1 MKRCILVSIALLLCV
16 SLVYG
21 GTTGKIAGRAVDKSN
36 GEALPF
42 ANIIIVGT
50 SMGTVTDLNGD
61 YFIINIPPGLYDVQ
75 ARMMG
80 YNNIT
85 VKNVKVEIDQTST
98 VNFELPLEVIK
109 MPETIVY
116 GKKIIEPDVTYKK
129 EEMSGEDIAKMAVS
143 DPVEALLT
151 NTSMVMDPSR
161 REIHVRGG
169 RGGEVLYLIDGME
182 VRDPLVGGGL
192 AIRLD
197 DTQIDQMEM
206 ILGGFNAEYGNA
218 QSGVINI
225 VTREGSAK
233 AHSID
238 MSYKSDRFLQ
248 QEEYDHWG
256 RARNSYDSD
265 KATFSSGGPE
275 PLTKSILPA
284 IGLKV
289 PWTVTYY
296 ISMTGDWTN
305 TYTPF
310 RDEGLNA
317 FLTTY
322 ELWDKVRLRDK
333 MRNVYTGNSKIACK
347 VSPTSKLS
355 LGFRKSFE
363 RRYDYSHRFK
373 NIAHNAYRR
382 TADTYQLVSDW
393 NQTLSGNTFYT
404 IGLSYFRTSYL
415 LTPGGKMPNEINHYP
430 NSSTDPLDI
439 VIGYT
444 GIDGRDEPYDDVF
457 QYNGTYDWGEL
468 FVDLNKNGFWDE
480 GEPFTD
486 QKQQNYHY
494 DIGERFRDWN
504 GDGEW
509 SGDEPYFDWGTDGN
523 PDIPD
528 TNGTQGNS
536 QYDIGEPFVDYNGN
550 GVWDEV
556 VGDQFY
562 DYGTDQWSQY
572 HKRYTNSFTIKG
584 DITSQITKVHMIKT
598 GFEFTRYRMKQEEI
612 QYPWYID
619 STRTPLP
626 PGDWP
631 IRGIF
636 RDYFTKHPVYG
647 AWYIQDKIETKG
659 MILNL
664 GFRVDFIYAGPETR
678 EAREEEFTFM
688 GTEVTLSPRF
698 GISFPISEFDKMYF
712 SYGHFSQTPEYQYFY
727 QDTTQFSSAI
737 RLYGNPNL
745 RSKREVAYQ
754 LGVVHA
760 FGNIMKVEI
769 QGFYK
774 DIRDLIDTEKRGYA
788 PFQYQIWVNR
798 DYGSSRGVE
807 MSLDKRHSQ
816 FYSFSLDYTLMW
828 AMGKSSSDRQGYD
841 YDYQG
846 IPLPLREYPL
856 NWDQRHSVTAML
868 DLRSESGNYP
878 VVLGLSLPDKWG
890 INIITQYATG
900 TPYTPAAPEG
910 GGIAIPNSERKPYT
924 TKTDLKATKWFFL
937 GPLRYEFL
945 IEGKNVFDR
954 SNTLQVYSGTGQP
967 WVSDKDDYDEWVAA
981 GSPEDNRPG
990 TEYDRNPQNWGPR
1003 RQIYAGFSLGIN
1015 F

>member
-1 MKRCILVSIALLLCV
+1 MKQAFLLSLAILLFV
-16 SLVYG
+16 SLIYA
-21 GTTGKIAGRAVDKSN
+21 GTTGKIAGRVVDKSN

-50 SMGTVTDLNGD
+50 TMGTVTDLNGD
-61 YFIINIPPGLYDVQ
+61 YFIINIPPGTYDVQ

-80 YNNIT
+80 YNYIT

-98 VNFELPLEVIK
+98 VNFDLPLEVIK
-109 MPETIVY
+109 MPETVVY

-129 EEMSGEDIAKMAVS
+129 TEMSGEEIAKMAVS

-182 VRDPLVGGGL
+182 VRDPLVGGNL
-192 AIRLD
+192 AMRLD
-197 DTQIDQMEM
+197 DTEINQMEM
-206 ILGGFNAEYGNA
+206 VLGGFNAEYGNA
-218 QSGVINI
+218 QSGIVNI

-233 AHSID
+233 GHSVD
-238 MSYKSDRFLQ
+238 LTYKSDRFLQ
-248 QEEYDHWG
+248 SQTTDDWG
-256 RARNSYDSD
+256 RTLNSFNSD
-265 KATFSSGGPE
+265 KASISSGGPE
-275 PLTKSILPA
+275 PFSKYVLPA
-284 IGLKV
+284 VGLRV
-289 PWTVTYY
+289 PWTITYY
-296 ISMTGDWTN
+296 VSSSGDWTN

-310 RDEGLNA
+310 TDEGLNT

-322 ELWDKVRLRDK
+322 ELWDKVRLRDR
-333 MRNVYTGNSKIACK
+333 MRNVYTGNSKLACK
-347 VSPTSKLS
+347 FSATSKLS
-355 LGFRKSFE
+355 LGYRRSFE
-363 RRYDYSHRFK
+363 RRYDYDHEFRY
-373 NIAHNAYRR
+373 IPQNAYRR
-382 TADTYQLVSDW
+382 ESDTYQIVADW

-404 IGLSYFRTSYL
+404 LSLSYFRTQYL
-415 LTPGGKMPNEINHYP
+415 LTPGGKMPDEINHYP
-430 NSSTDPLDI
+430 NSSDDPLDV

-444 GIDGRDEPYDDVF
+444 GIDGVDEPFDDVF
-457 QYNGTYDWGEL
+457 RYNGTYDGEL

-486 QKQQNYHY
+486 QKQLNYHY

-509 SGDEPYFDWGTDGN
+509 TGTEPFSDWGRDGN
-523 PDIPD
+523 PNIPD
-528 TNGTQGNS
+528 PDSTQGNGN
-536 QYDIGEPFVDYNGN
+536 YEFGEPFVDYNGN
-550 GVWDEV
+550 GVRDAV

-562 DYGTDQWSQY
+562 DYGYDQWSQY
-572 HKRYTNSFTIKG
+572 HKRYTNTLTIKG
-584 DITSQITKVHMIKT
+584 DITTQLTKVHMLKT
-598 GFEFTRYRMKQEEI
+598 GFEFKRYRMKQEEI

-619 STRTPLP
+619 EARDPLP

-631 IRGIF
+631 LRGIF
-636 RDYFTKHPVYG
+636 RDYFTRHPSYG

-664 GFRVDFIYAGPETR
+664 GLRLDFTYAGPETE
-678 EAREEEFTFM
+678 EARKEEFSFM
-688 GTEVTLSPRF
+688 GTEISLSPRF
-698 GISFPISEFDKMYF
+698 GISFPITEFDKMYF

-745 RSKREVAYQ
+745 RSQSEVAYQ

-760 FGNIMKVEI
+760 FGNLMKIEI

-788 PFQYQIWVNR
+788 PFEYQIWINR

-807 MSLDKRHSQ
+807 LSIDKRHSQ
-816 FYSFSLDYTLMW
+816 FYSFSLAYTLMW

-856 NWDQRHSVTAML
+856 DWDQRHSLTSIV
-868 DLRSESGNYP
+868 DLRSESGDYP
-878 VVLGLSLPDKWG
+878 VILGLSMPDKWG
-890 INIITQYATG
+890 VNILTQFSTG
-900 TPYTPAAPEG
+900 TPYTPSEAEG
-910 GGIAIPNSERKPYT
+910 GGVAVPNSKRKPYIT
-924 TKTDLKATKWFFL
+924 TTNVKASKWFYI

-945 IEGKNVFDR
+945 LEANNVFDR
-954 SNTLQVYSGTGQP
+954 SNTLQVYSETGRADD
-967 WVSDKDDYDEWVAA
+967 SDKDDGIGNGTVFDK
-981 GSPEDNRPG
+981 NPG
-990 TEYDRNPQNWGPR
+990 NWGPR
-1003 RQIYAGFSLGIN
+1003 RQIYVGFGLGID